1 MFIRKTTAALL
12 VLSLVSQLGACGT
25 LLYPERKGQVSGRLD
40 IAVIALDAIG
50 LLFYFV
56 PGVVAFAVDFV
67 TGAIYLPGGR
77 TVQLSDDE
85 VARLKNNGKVDE
97 EQLKILL
104 DQKTGTHLQGLPL
117 QFQVS
122 HPQSYL
128 AMQQQ
133 LQQAQYQLSQLAPA
147 AARQG

>member
-1 MFIRKTTAALL
+1 MFIRKTTATLL

-40 IAVIALDAIG
+40 IGVVALDAIG

-56 PGVVAFAVDFV
+56 PGVIAFAVDFV

-85 VARLKNNGKVDE
+85 LARLKRNGKVDE
-97 EQLKILL
+97 EQLKTLL
-104 DQKTGTHLQGLPL
+104 DQKTGTHLQGVPL
-117 QFQVS
+117 VFQIS
-122 HPQSYL
+122 QPPSSL

-133 LQQAQYQLSQLAPA
+133 LQQAHYQLSQQAPVA
-147 AARQG
+147 ASRG